1 MPVLTIPI
9 PGELRCAGGDSEPH
23 LSPPKAANDFAA
35 SHLTSGRW
43 LCLKEEQKARFQRNS
58 LSSELWQCFFHPWC
72 GYLVFGGKEPGGE
85 ELQGAEGD
93 VPAPN
98 LSLSSPLAHKGLFTG
113 GEGSLRGCKY
123 PQINGEDPG
132 YSTCPQLGANGVGK
146 EFTGLGSSCLSF
158 MSGFQGTGSALLS
171 SGINEG

>member
-9 PGELRCAGGDSEPH
+9 PGEPRCAGGDSEPH
-23 LSPPKAANDFAA
+23 LRPPKAANGFAG

-43 LCLKEEQKARFQRNS
+43 LCLKEEQKARVQRNS
-58 LSSELWQCFFHPWC
+58 LSSELRQCFSRPWC
-72 GYLVFGGKEPGGE
+72 GYLEGRSQAGKSCREQREMFLPLTCPCPLLWHTKGCS
-85 ELQGAEGD
+85 QEG
-93 VPAPN
+93 
-98 LSLSSPLAHKGLFTG
+98 K
-113 GEGSLRGCKY
+113 GSLRGCKY

-146 EFTGLGSSCLSF
+146 EFTRLGSSCLPF